1 MKTVAYEAVYNQI
14 IKKMEDG
21 IIPWKKPWKSYR
33 PCNAKTGRP
42 YNGVNFFLLSMTDF
56 SDNRWITYNQLQ
68 ELGGNVKKGQKSTQ
82 VVFWQILNKEE
93 DGKKKSIPILKYF
106 NVFNIEQ
113 TEGVEWSKVE
123 FESNISAEEII
134 EGFESKPEIIHSASD
149 RACYIPKLDTVRMPL
164 KEAFV
169 SVDTYYSTLF
179 HELAHSTGHKD
190 RLSRKGITDTAYFG
204 DADYSEEE
212 LIAEFASAFLCNTA
226 GIDNTMEHSAAYLQS
241 WMKAFKDNPSMI
253 VHAAS
258 KAQKAADYILG
269 IQDTKGE

>member
-14 IKKMEDG
+14 TKKMEDG

-42 YNGVNFFLLSMTDF
+42 YNGINFILLSMTDF

-68 ELGGNVKKGQKSTQ
+68 ELDGNVKKGQKSTQ

-134 EGFESKPEIIHSASD
+134 EGYTDKPVIKYLGNK
-149 RACYIPKLDTVRMPL
+149 ACYIPSKDEVNMPPVN
-164 KEAFV
+164 FFD
-169 SVDTYYSTLF
+169 SVDEFYSTLF
-179 HELAHSTGHKD
+179 HELSHSVLHET
-190 RLSRKGITDTAYFG
+190 RMNRKIDTVFG
-204 DADYSEEE
+204 SKLYTEQE
-212 LIAEFASAFLCNTA
+212 LEAEFASAFLCNES
-226 GIDNTMEHSAAYLQS
+226 GIDNTLENSAAYIQS
-241 WMKAFKDNPSMI
+241 WMKSFKDNPAMI
-253 VHAAS
+253 ITAAS
-258 KAQKAADYILG
+258 KAQKTADYILK
-269 IQDTKGE
+269 QQTV